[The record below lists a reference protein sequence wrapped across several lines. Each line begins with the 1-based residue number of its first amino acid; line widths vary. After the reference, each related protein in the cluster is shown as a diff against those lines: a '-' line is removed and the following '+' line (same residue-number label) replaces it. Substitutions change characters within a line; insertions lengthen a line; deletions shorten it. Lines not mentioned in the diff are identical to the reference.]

1 MSVNERQA
9 LPGFLRGQ
17 QSVLSGIREAA
28 YCPERRELQITFASG
43 RCFAYYDVP
52 QRIYEAY
59 LASPSPCAFFNI
71 AIRGRFQF
79 HELTPPQRQ
88 IRH

>member
-1 MSVNERQA
+1 MSVNARQS

-17 QSVLSGIREAA
+17 QSRLSGIREAA
-28 YCPERRELQITFASG
+28 YLPERQELQITFASG
-43 RCFAYYDVP
+43 RRFAYYDVP
-52 QRIYEAY
+52 QRIYDAY
-59 LASPSPCAFFNI
+59 AASPAPGAFFNI

>member
-1 MSVNERQA
+1 MSANARQV

-17 QSVLSGIREAA
+17 QSELSGIRDAI
-28 YCPERRELQITFASG
+28 YHPDRHELQITFSSG
-43 RCFAYYDVP
+43 RTFAYYDVP
-52 QRIYEAY
+52 QRIYDAY
-59 LASPSPCAFFNI
+59 AASPSPGAFFNI

-79 HELTPPQRQ
+79 HELTPPQRP